1 MPSIRPRTHR
11 LVAVA
16 LPMVLLLGASLP
28 VGAHGSRNPAYTAVA
43 APGSIPAGTST
54 VSTITLTAISPVDDG
69 LGSVRVTAP
78 AGFTVIGASAVQG
91 TTPKTATVSG
101 SSVTINDLRLRQ
113 VGKTLTITI
122 TTGVSC
128 GVAGDT
134 AWKVDGRTSTTYR
147 STSGR
152 SVAPAAGSSLDV
164 TVVPCRLEVLR
175 QPALAAKDA
184 VISSVAADPSGA
196 SVAVRL
202 LDGTGAPASVSG
214 VSVTVAIKAD
224 TGPAGAAIG
233 GTTTGSTNANG
244 VAAFA
249 PTIDTPGLGYRLRAS
264 AGSGIEGTTTESFEI
279 AAVAKTCSGACGGS
293 DTRTTTTAT
302 IDAVTNGGLLTLSL
316 GLTNV
321 DCNTP
326 INKYYQATSEPLLFN
341 VTQATGRTVVTMR
354 IAAASVDRRY
364 DKYQVCFSSPE
375 STFKNR
381 YGVRIG
387 VDEAGVLP
395 DCWWY
400 GFSYRTQLRTRKPG
414 HVTNAQACVEKRW
427 KDHSGNVY
435 VRFSV
440 PPGDPRAKI

>member
-11 LVAVA
+11 LAAVA

-28 VGAHGSRNPAYTAVA
+28 AGAHGYRNPAYTAVA
-43 APGSIPAGTST
+43 APASIPAGTST
-54 VSTITLTAISPVDDG
+54 ISTITITAISPINDG

-78 AGFTVIGASAVQG
+78 AGFTVTGASAVQG
-91 TTPKTATVSG
+91 TTPKSATVSG
-101 SSVTINDLRLRQ
+101 ASVTVNDLRLRQ
-113 VGKTLTITI
+113 VGKTLTIGI
-122 TTGVSC
+122 TTDVPC
-128 GVAGDT
+128 GLAGDA
-134 AWKVDGRTSTTYR
+134 AWTVDGRTSTSYS

-152 SVAPAAGSSLDV
+152 SVAPAAGSSLGV
-164 TVVPCRLEVLR
+164 TVVPCSLDVLR

-184 VISSVAADPSGA
+184 VITSVAADPSGA

-214 VSVTVAIKAD
+214 VSVTVVIKAD
-224 TGPAGAAIG
+224 TGTAGAALG
-233 GTTTGSTNANG
+233 GTVTATTNANG

-264 AGSGIEGTTTESFEI
+264 AGSGIESTTTGAFEI
-279 AAVAKTCSGACGGS
+279 AAVAKTCSGACGGT
-293 DTRTTTTAT
+293 DTRTSTTAT
-302 IDAVTNGGLLTLSL
+302 IDAVTSGGLLTLSL
-316 GLTNV
+316 GLTTV
-321 DCNTP
+321 DCNNA
-326 INKYYQATSEPLLFN
+326 INKHYQATSEPLLFN
-341 VTQATGRTVVTMR
+341 VTQATGRTVVTMK
-354 IAAASVDRRY
+354 IAAGSVDRRY
-364 DKYQVCFSSPE
+364 DRYQVCFSSPE

-400 GFSYRTQLRTRKPG
+400 GFSHRSQLRTRKPG

-427 KDHSGNVY
+427 KDHAGNVY